1 VIGLVVLYIFFSG
14 EPGYSRIEGT
24 PEISFLSTLCLSSS
38 FAPPSTRS
46 RSRPSGRQ
54 AATTMGSLTDRECP
68 CPGRILTDTGS
79 AFAIGAV
86 GASFFHF
93 VKGLRNAPTGAR
105 FTGGLEAVR
114 MNAPRIGS
122 NFAVWGGLYS
132 VCDCTLV
139 YVRQKEDPW
148 NSILSG
154 AATGGILS
162 LRQGF
167 RSVIRSSMHGA
178 IFFALVNGAII
189 TTQQS
194 QPLSTPV
201 DVPAVTP
208 VEISSSEAITPV
220 ETFEKESGRGNHK

>member
-1 VIGLVVLYIFFSG
+1 MLLHRRGADLQDVKQQLPWGLSQIGTVLVQAASSPIQVPRLQLVLLG
-14 EPGYSRIEGT
+14 V
-24 PEISFLSTLCLSSS
+24 LSTTLS
-38 FAPPSTRS
+38 R
-46 RSRPSGRQ
+46 
-54 AATTMGSLTDRECP
+54 
-68 CPGRILTDTGS
+68 
-79 AFAIGAV
+79 
-86 GASFFHF
+86 
-93 VKGLRNAPTGAR
+93 GLRNAPTGAR

-114 MNAPRIGS
+114 MNAPHIGS
-122 NFAVWGGLYS
+122 SFAVWGGLYS

-167 RSVIRSSMHGA
+167 RSVIRSSMDGA

-189 TTQQS
+189 MTQRS
-194 QPLSTPV
+194 QPDPLSMPV

-208 VEISSSEAITPV
+208 VEMSSLSMPVDAEAITPV
-220 ETFEKESGRGNHK
+220 EKFEKESGRGSHK